1 MQGTR
6 RAGQLPKRPGG
17 QRVTKAGSS
26 DLDSWSYLL
35 SGSLP
40 ASGSLA
46 VRRRGDDQGQCWLL
60 FEEAVCVDQLSAP

>member
-1 MQGTR
+1 M
-6 RAGQLPKRPGG
+6 
-17 QRVTKAGSS
+17 TKAGSS

-46 VRRRGDDQGQCWLL
+46 VHRRGDDQGQCWLL
-60 FEEAVCVDQLSAP
+60 LEEAVCVDELSAP